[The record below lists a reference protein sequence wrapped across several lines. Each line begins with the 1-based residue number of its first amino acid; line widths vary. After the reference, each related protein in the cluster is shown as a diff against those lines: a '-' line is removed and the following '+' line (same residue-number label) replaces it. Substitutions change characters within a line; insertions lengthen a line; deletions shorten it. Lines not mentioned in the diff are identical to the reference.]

1 MRNKFLTTIT
11 VAVCL
16 AAGVAQPLRAQ
27 ETRRIP
33 RPAPRSGAMLALAPD
48 PAQQPPGGQ
57 HPLQTLED
65 LRGELLNL
73 ADTIREFAG
82 LAPAELVDT
91 DSLQQARV
99 QIQQMP
105 AQSLNTLRQAIDP
118 AKLHDRVLRARAAVE
133 EYSKGTS
140 GAKMIAGSMPSF
152 TPGFPDAN
160 GSCPSVLGVSTS
172 RLPNAVVIAADVVF
186 FIADVVRES
195 AQDTC
200 KEVIVA
206 LGEGGNT
213 SLVCIPLDIIWIA
226 AKGVVEGIH
235 FCADDLTGAE
245 IDANYARL
253 AHIHDDL
260 AGVQTGVTTID
271 GNTSNL
277 GTQISN
283 VGAQLS
289 NVDTHISNEIT
300 AVDAHL
306 TAVFAALSAKLT
318 TLQASVDLANQRLLK
333 TIAGEQQIM
342 KLELTPEGQ
351 RIILSSV
358 LSCTGSDCPNVLAL
372 CPGGVCAWNNVGPL
386 P

>member
-73 ADTIREFAG
+73 ADTIREFAAY
-82 LAPAELVDT
+82 APAELVDT

-289 NVDTHISNEIT
+289 NVDTHISTEIS

-306 TAVFAALSAKLT
+306 TAVFVALSAQLN
-318 TLQASVDLANQRLLK
+318 TLQLSVDLANQRLLK
-333 TIAGEQQIM
+333 TIAGERQIM